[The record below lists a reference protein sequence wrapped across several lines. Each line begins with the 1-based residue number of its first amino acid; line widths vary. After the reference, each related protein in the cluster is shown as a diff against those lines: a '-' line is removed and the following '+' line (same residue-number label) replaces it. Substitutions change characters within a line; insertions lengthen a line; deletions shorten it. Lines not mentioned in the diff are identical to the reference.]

1 MADLSSEPV
10 VDPRLR
16 DYLDAELR
24 RAELDFP
31 HLPRPAAGRRARRV
45 VLGPVLAALAGLA
58 LVALVAVVAI
68 RVAPTPDP
76 GSGAP
81 RSSLIV
87 SFTTQTDGAY
97 GYAMLRPTNWI
108 PGTGEF
114 PDGRDYT
121 APGPFVDQ
129 AQGIVMHV
137 VNLSLPKAALGSSD
151 LWAMFEQH
159 PTLADWTAGIE
170 DRSLL
175 GGSTMTL
182 LRTLPEARIYSI
194 TNPAV
199 TDWVFLAAYAVDQ
212 GQPLIVHLDAFGSDA
227 DLDRLEQEGLV
238 DDLATM
244 VASLRAVPPDATNLR
259 PALPPAS
266 VDHPGPSTS
275 VPAVATNPPSVATAT
290 IRTVDVSGKVCG
302 GIGFNDGTLRG
313 DPHDPRVAWLDLGSS
328 GTMDLVFPKG
338 FTARFT
344 PRLEIL
350 DANGQV
356 RFREGSA
363 ITGGCVWGEFDLLI
377 GWP

>member
-31 HLPRPAAGRRARRV
+31 HLPRPAAGRARRV
-45 VLGPVLAALAGLA
+45 ALGPVLAALAGLA
-58 LVALVAVVAI
+58 LVAVAAVVAI
-68 RVAPTPDP
+68 RVAPTPDAA
-76 GSGAP
+76 SGAP

-87 SFTTQTDGAY
+87 SFVSQTDGAY

-108 PGTGEF
+108 PGSGDF

-121 APGPFVDQ
+121 APGPFTWGE
-129 AQGIVMHV
+129 QGIVIHV
-137 VNLSLPKAALGSSD
+137 VNLSLPKAAQGSSD

-159 PTLADWTAGIE
+159 PTLADWTTGIE

-182 LRTLPEARIYSI
+182 LRTLPEARIYSV

-199 TDWVFLAAYAVDQ
+199 TSHVFLAAYAVDQ

-227 DLDRLEQEGLV
+227 DLDRLEQGGLV

-244 VASLRAVPPDATNLR
+244 VASLRAVPPDAVNVG

-266 VDHPGPSTS
+266 ADHPGPSTS
-275 VPAVATNPPSVATAT
+275 VPATNPPSAATAT
-290 IRTVDVSGKVCG
+290 IRTVDVSGTACA
-302 GIGFNDGTLRG
+302 GIGINDGTLRG
-313 DPHDPRVAWLDLGSS
+313 DRRDPRVAWLDHGSS
-328 GTMDLVFPKG
+328 GTMDLVFPTG

-350 DANGQV
+350 DATGQV

>member
-16 DYLDAELR
+16 AYLDAELR
-24 RAELDFP
+24 RAAFDFP
-31 HLPRPAAGRRARRV
+31 HLPRPAAARAHRV
-45 VLGPVLAALAGLA
+45 VLGPVLAALTGLV
-58 LVALVAVVAI
+58 LVAVLAVVAI
-68 RVAPTPDP
+68 RVAATPDA
-76 GSGAP
+76 GTGGP
-81 RSSLIV
+81 RSSQIV
-87 SFTTQTDGAY
+87 SFTTQVDGAY
-97 GYAMLRPTNWI
+97 GYAMMRPANWI
-108 PGTGEF
+108 PGSGAF

-121 APGPFVDQ
+121 APGPFTWGE
-129 AQGIVMHV
+129 QGIVMHV
-137 VNLSLPKAALGSSD
+137 VNLSLPEAAQGSSD
-151 LWAMFEQH
+151 LWTIFEQH

-170 DRSLL
+170 NRSLL

-182 LRTLPEARIYSI
+182 LRTLPEARIYSV
-194 TNPAV
+194 TNPVV
-199 TDWVFLAAYAVDQ
+199 TSHVFLAAYAVDQ
-212 GQPLIVHLDAFGSDA
+212 GQPLVVHLDAFGSDA

-275 VPAVATNPPSVATAT
+275 VPATNPPSAATAT
-290 IRTVDVSGKVCG
+290 IRTVDVSGTVCG
-302 GIGFNDGTLRG
+302 GIGINDGTLRG
-313 DPHDPRVAWLDLGSS
+313 DPHDPRVAWLDLGGP
-328 GTMDLVFPKG
+328 GTMDLVFPTG

-356 RFREGSA
+356 RFRDGSA